1 MINKINSKKVNF
13 PILFLT
19 ILPISIILG
28 PSVSLINIVLL
39 SLIFFTEYFKNS
51 KLKLYDKNALIALIV
66 LYAYLTFNSFISI
79 DYSSGIF
86 RNVGFL
92 RFILFFLT
100 INLVF
105 YKLRNNDNLF
115 KFWTLI
121 FLVVIIDIYIE
132 RFTGSNLFGY
142 GKMQI
147 DGVIQPH
154 GTRVV
159 SFFKTEPIAG
169 AFATGFIFIVSGFLI
184 DSFKKKK
191 HNLKLLLLL
200 IVLLSL
206 IGIFITGE
214 RSNTIKA
221 FFGMSLFF
229 LVTNT
234 FKWKIKIISFS
245 LLLIVIGTTIY
256 SSSYFKSR
264 YIGSFFDQLTT
275 EEKRKNFTENSQ
287 YFKLYRSGMSVFN
300 NHPILGVGNKN
311 YRVESCDEKKN
322 TKNKD
327 YYCLTHPHQIYI
339 EFLSEHGIFGT
350 FIILSIIFYLL
361 FRLLRQIIKSQ
372 NHIQIGSFIYILINF
387 IPLLPSGSFFNDF
400 NLTLF
405 MINFSLIY
413 AVNKETNI
421 FQKK

>member
-184 DSFKKKK
+184 DSFKKK
-191 HNLKLLLLL
+191 
-200 IVLLSL
+200 S
-206 IGIFITGE
+206 
-214 RSNTIKA
+214 TI
-221 FFGMSLFF
+221 
-229 LVTNT
+229 
-234 FKWKIKIISFS
+234 
-245 LLLIVIGTTIY
+245 
-256 SSSYFKSR
+256 
-264 YIGSFFDQLTT
+264 
-275 EEKRKNFTENSQ
+275 
-287 YFKLYRSGMSVFN
+287 
-300 NHPILGVGNKN
+300 
-311 YRVESCDEKKN
+311 
-322 TKNKD
+322 
-327 YYCLTHPHQIYI
+327 
-339 EFLSEHGIFGT
+339 
-350 FIILSIIFYLL
+350 
-361 FRLLRQIIKSQ
+361 
-372 NHIQIGSFIYILINF
+372 
-387 IPLLPSGSFFNDF
+387 
-400 NLTLF
+400 
-405 MINFSLIY
+405 
-413 AVNKETNI
+413 
-421 FQKK
+421 